1 MSKLEPKV
9 KAKIGLLPTGLKI
22 YWEQFPDLK
31 NKGMKMYDKLVER
44 LSEFGEVVSPGVVDT
59 YETAVEASEL
69 FVKEK
74 VDILFIFPFGYTT
87 GMMIVPSVK
96 ALNVPIRLL
105 NAHVDSSYD
114 YKNADTEEYLYHEGA
129 CCIPE
134 YSGTLVSLGKK
145 FQVITGHFGQEEMWQ
160 EIKHCCLGAA
170 AAKAFS
176 KCRFAV
182 IGNTYTNMCDMPSDE
197 HKILK
202 VTGQLLCRPEVEEVE
217 EAYNQVTE
225 AELEDMYRDFRN
237 YYRVDETVTNEHMRE
252 SAKIAVAFDK
262 IIKKYNIDA
271 FGFYWWGQKPHMTEL
286 RAQSALAVSRL
297 AAMDIPGV
305 TEGDIKTAMAMK
317 ILNYFGGGG
326 MFLEFFS
333 CDFDENFIMVG
344 HDGPSNVSVASDK
357 PVLQNL
363 TVHHGKTGEGLGI
376 DFDMH
381 KGPCTL
387 LNLTQFG
394 TDKTYKLIYS
404 VGEVIEGDILNIGN
418 PNCRVRV
425 SKPIPQFFNEWCIQ
439 GPGHHSALGVG
450 DFSKEI
456 EMFAETMGFECV
468 RV

>member
-9 KAKIGLLPTGLKI
+9 RAKIGLLPTGLKI

-31 NKGMKMYDKLVER
+31 EKGMKMYDKLVSK
-44 LSEFGEVVSPGVVDT
+44 LSEFGDVVSPGVVDT
-59 YETAVEASEL
+59 YETAVDAANL
-69 FVKEK
+69 FEKEK
-74 VDILFIFPFGYTT
+74 VDILLIFPFGYTT

-96 ALNVPIRLL
+96 ALDVPIRLL

-114 YKNADTEEYLYHEGA
+114 YKNADTEEYLYHEGP

-145 FQVITGHFGQEEMWQ
+145 FQVITGHFGQEEMWE

-170 AAKAFS
+170 AASAFS

-197 HKILK
+197 HRILK
-202 VTGQLLCRPEVEEVE
+202 VTGQLLCRPEVEEIE
-217 EAYNQVTE
+217 EAYKEVTE

-237 YYRVDETVTNEHMRE
+237 DYRVDETVTNDHMRE

-262 IIKKYNIDA
+262 VIKKYNIDA
-271 FGFYWWGQKPHMTEL
+271 FGFYWWGQKPYMTEL

-357 PVLQNL
+357 PILQNL

-387 LNLTQFG
+387 LNMTQFG
-394 TDKTYKLIYS
+394 TDKPYKLIYS
-404 VGEVIEGDILNIGN
+404 VGEVIPGDILNIGN

-456 EMFAETMGFECV
+456 EMFAEKMGFDCV

>member
-22 YWEQFPDLK
+22 YWEQFPELK
-31 NKGMKMYDKLVER
+31 EKGLKMYDRLVEK
-44 LSEFGEVVSPGVVDT
+44 LSEYGEVVSPGVVDT
-59 YETAVEASEL
+59 YETAVEASKL
-69 FVKEK
+69 FVKEN

-105 NAHVDSSYD
+105 NAHIDSSYD
-114 YKNADTEEYLYHEGA
+114 YKNADTEEYLYHEGP

-145 FQVITGHFGQEEMWQ
+145 FQVITGHFAQQEMWD

-170 AAKAFS
+170 AASAFK

-197 HKILK
+197 HRILK
-202 VTGQLLCRPEVEEVE
+202 VTGQLLCRPEVEEIE
-217 EAYNQVTE
+217 EAYKEITDE
-225 AELEDMYRDFRN
+225 ELEQMYRDFRN
-237 YYRVDETVTNEHMRE
+237 DYRVDETVTNDHMRE

-262 IIKKYNIDA
+262 IIKKYGIDA
-271 FGFYWWGQKPHMTEL
+271 FGFYWWGQKPYMTEL

-387 LNLTQFG
+387 LNMTQFG

-404 VGEVIEGDILNIGN
+404 VGEVIDGDILNIGN

-425 SKPIPQFFNEWCIQ
+425 SKPIPQFFNEWCVQ

>member
-9 KAKIGLLPTGLKI
+9 TPRIGLLPTGLQI
-22 YWEQFPDLK
+22 YWEQYPTLRER
-31 NKGMKMYDKLVER
+31 GLAMYDQLVAG
-44 LSEFGEVVSPGVVDT
+44 LSEFGEVFSPGLVDNDDRAMEAAT
-59 YETAVEASEL
+59 YLKAQD
-69 FVKEK
+69 
-74 VDILFIFPFGYTT
+74 VDILLIFPFGYTT
-87 GMMIVPSVK
+87 GAMITPTIR
-96 ALNVPIRLL
+96 ALDVPIRLI

-114 YKNADTEEYLYHEGA
+114 YKTADTEEYLFHEGP

-134 YSGTLVSLGKK
+134 YSGTLVAQGKK
-145 FQVITGHFGQEEMWQ
+145 FQVITGYFAQKEFWD
-160 EIKHCCLGAA
+160 EIRHCCLGAA
-170 AAKAFS
+170 AATAFA

-182 IGNTYTNMCDMPSDE
+182 IGNTYTNMCDMPTDE
-197 HKILK
+197 HRILK
-202 VTGQLLCRPEVEEVE
+202 ITGRLLCRPEVEEIE
-217 EAYNQVTE
+217 EAYKTVTDE
-225 AELEDMYRDFRN
+225 ELEAMYEDFRN
-237 YYRVDETVTNEHMRE
+237 AYRVDESVTNDHMRE

-262 IIKKYNIDA
+262 IIRKYNIDA
-271 FGFYWWGQKPHMTEL
+271 FGFYWWGQKPYMTEL

-326 MFLEFFS
+326 MFMEFFS

-344 HDGPSNVSVASDK
+344 HDGPSNISVASDK
-357 PVLQNL
+357 PILQNL
-363 TVHHGKTGEGLGI
+363 TIHHGKTGEGLGI

-381 KGPCTL
+381 KGTCTL

-394 TDKTYKLIYS
+394 TDKTYKLIYT
-404 VGEVIEGDILNIGN
+404 VGEVIPGDILNIGN

-425 SKPIPQFFNEWCIQ
+425 QKPIPQFFNDWCVQ

-456 EMFAETMGFECV
+456 EMFAEKMGFDCV
-468 RV
+468 RI

>member
-9 KAKIGLLPTGLKI
+9 RAKIGLLPTGLKI
-22 YWEQFPDLK
+22 YWEQFPGLK
-31 NKGMKMYDKLVER
+31 EKGMKMYDTLVSK
-44 LSEFGEVVSPGVVDT
+44 LSEYGDVVSPGVVDT
-59 YETAVEASEL
+59 YETAVDAAKL
-69 FVKEK
+69 FKNEDI
-74 VDILFIFPFGYTT
+74 DILFIFPFGYTT

-96 ALNVPIRLL
+96 ALDVPIRLL

-114 YKNADTEEYLYHEGA
+114 YKNADTEEYLYHEGP

-145 FQVITGHFGQEEMWQ
+145 FQVITGHFGQKELWD
-160 EIKHCCLGAA
+160 EIAHCCLGAA
-170 AAKAFS
+170 AASAFS

-197 HKILK
+197 HRILK

-217 EAYNQVTE
+217 EAYKTVTD
-225 AELEDMYRDFRN
+225 AELEQMYRDFRN
-237 YYRVDETVTNEHMRE
+237 DYRVDDTVTNEHMRE

-262 IIKKYNIDA
+262 IIKKYDIDA
-271 FGFYWWGQKPHMTEL
+271 FGFYWWGQKPYMTEL

-317 ILNYFGGGG
+317 ILNYFGGG

-404 VGEVIEGDILNIGN
+404 VGEVIPGDILNIGN

-456 EMFAETMGFECV
+456 EIFAEKMGFDCV